1 MPISDSPSCVSHN
14 PQSLEHTHTMCWS
27 RVTIE
32 FLIVAR
38 PLPWRVFMTA
48 SITRTSTESTS
59 ISPNKP
65 SSARSASAP
74 NRTMRLTLDQR
85 RKRGLGKGNRQEV
98 NVNRA
103 KQAKQIQISMWC
115 ASSRAAGGCVSRS
128 LFCCLY
134 LSPAF
139 LLSLSLSLTRFVYLP
154 SLTCCCFHGD
164 RFLWRCT
171 WRH

>member
-1 MPISDSPSCVSHN
+1 
-14 PQSLEHTHTMCWS
+14 
-27 RVTIE
+27 
-32 FLIVAR
+32 
-38 PLPWRVFMTA
+38 MTA

-103 KQAKQIQISMWC
+103 KQAKQIQISM
-115 ASSRAAGGCVSRS
+115 
-128 LFCCLY
+128 
-134 LSPAF
+134 
-139 LLSLSLSLTRFVYLP
+139 
-154 SLTCCCFHGD
+154 
-164 RFLWRCT
+164 
-171 WRH
+171 

>member
-1 MPISDSPSCVSHN
+1 
-14 PQSLEHTHTMCWS
+14 MCWS

-85 RKRGLGKGNRQEV
+85 RKRGLGKGSRQEV

-128 LFCCLY
+128 LSCCLY

-139 LLSLSLSLTRFVYLP
+139 LLSLSFCLSAQFDLLLFSWRQVSLALHLTPLDAITLR
-154 SLTCCCFHGD
+154 LTYSCG
-164 RFLWRCT
+164 
-171 WRH
+171 